1 MVFGKKKKQDGLIP
15 SSKPEDIQRT
25 DEQEIQRLALI
36 NEGIEKSEI
45 TQKNTLPSE
54 NSSSEVYGDEIRKY
68 EDSELFKL
76 TNQYK
81 PFWNKNGIIQYKTD
95 RIAILQRAWG
105 RQVEFIIAFDDLT
118 REGYRL
124 MAIDEGKQG
133 GQSSGGFTGGVNA
146 YFYFQ
151 KMKYVK

>member
-1 MVFGKKKKQDGLIP
+1 MVFGKKKKQDGLLP
-15 SSKPEDIQRT
+15 SSKSEDIQRT
-25 DEQEIQRLALI
+25 DEQETQRLAMI
-36 NEGIEKSEI
+36 NEGVEKPEI
-45 TQKNTLPSE
+45 TQRDTLPSE
-54 NSSSEVYGDEIRKY
+54 DARSQVYGDEIRKY

-105 RQVEFIIAFDDLT
+105 RQVEFIIAYDDLT
-118 REGYRL
+118 REGYCL

-133 GQSSGGFTGGVNA
+133 GQASGGITGGVNA